1 MSTANVYPVEKQLE
15 PVENACRGQCYVP
28 AVDVYETPHELVLS
42 ADVPGAD
49 AGKIDVRY
57 EDGELRIHAPV
68 EPRRK
73 AEQVYLLEEY
83 GTGDYYRTF
92 RLGQEIDASKIEARF
107 ADGVLTL
114 KLPKVEAVKPRR
126 ITVNVG

>member
-1 MSTANVYPVEKQLE
+1 MSTAYAGPTEKQLE
-15 PVENACRGQCYVP
+15 PVENACRGRCYVP
-28 AVDVYETPHELVLS
+28 AIDVCELPHELVLF

-68 EPRRK
+68 ESRQK
-73 AEQVYLLEEY
+73 ADQVYLLQEY

-114 KLPKVEAVKPRR
+114 KLPKIEAVKPRK
-126 ITVNVG
+126 IAVNVG